1 MWREKGEMMN
11 NRIRRLPGTL
21 LVLALMLALLTSIVW
36 ADGETGTV
44 VVNSSNPLLQIKGTV
59 GGTTKTVWA
68 GTLYLQ
74 ITGGP
79 RVNTFCTDLLHSIS
93 NGDKVVASDEEMDCR
108 MRWLLL
114 HYPPR
119 ADAADYQND
128 TAPGRLPDVKK
139 EMAARQAAV
148 WYFSDGFVLLN
159 ESPTPP
165 DVYTR
170 TQEIIATVQAPAD
183 ACAPDAPNIAITPSN
198 AALAAG
204 DEAPFTVRVTR
215 GGQPIAGQTVT
226 LTVSLGTVTPSVVTT
241 DENGEATFTLTS
253 AVAGTSYITA
263 TTRMP
268 LPVGTI
274 FVGVNPNKQKLVLGQ
289 YTEGP
294 VVATASAT
302 WVSGGSLVATVF
314 NDLNMDGLPQDGE
327 RGQSGWTV
335 TVIGKSSRTTNATG
349 NATWSLTPGT
359 YTVVLTQQ
367 SGWLATTPLTQTVT
381 LAPGDVIQVLFGQ
394 IKLPVVKVYLFHDT
408 DLSGSLTDGDLP
420 LSGWTVGL
428 YRADG
433 SQAAGWNRATDDS
446 GWVYFSND
454 PARNPPDLIP
464 GEYYIR
470 EMLPDG
476 WYATTGISRSFTLI
490 SGDVHEEYLG
500 NFPPTPAFSLSV
512 DASPDLIH
520 SGDSVTYTYQ
530 VANTGNTYLRNV
542 RVTDDR
548 YGSICTI
555 PDLAPGEGMTCRFTT
570 PVADSVA
577 NTGIAIGTPTL
588 ADGTPIAGWPDVSD
602 SDDAFVRVLHP
613 AVTISA
619 SGPALAHEG
628 DTLAYQVTVANTG
641 DAALT
646 VFVPLPDGTT
656 WTGTLAA
663 GASASFTATGPVS
676 GDPTAF
682 TFTAT
687 GTDALGGTV
696 SASATVTTDILH
708 PTLDVRAAASIPT
721 TYPGTVVT
729 LTYTVTNTGDVPLSD
744 VVLWWDNGTPENPD
758 DDRILCVVENLEV
771 GQAVQC
777 QVPVAPEQETTY
789 TASATGTDPLGGQ
802 TEDSAGITIG
812 IIPTEPGDA
821 DGDGT
826 PDYLDAD
833 SDGDGIPDW
842 MEGAGDTDGDGTP
855 DYLDADS
862 DGDGIPD
869 AVEGTGDVDG
879 DGLPNYLD
887 ADSDGDGIPDAVE
900 GTGDVDGDGL
910 PNFLDTDSDGDGI
923 PDAVEGTGDVDGDG
937 LPNFLDT
944 DSDGDGI
951 PDAVEGTGDV
961 DGDGIPNYLD
971 LDSDGDGKPDAVEG
985 TGDDDG
991 DGIPNYLDP
1000 DDTPRSAGVIYRVY
1014 LPFVARN
1021 VP

>member
-1 MWREKGEMMN
+1 MMKTDV
-11 NRIRRLPGTL
+11 RRVSGTL
-21 LVLALMLALLTSIVW
+21 LVLALTLALLASIAW

-44 VVNSSNPLLQIKGTV
+44 VVGSSNPLLQVKGTV
-59 GGTTKTVWA
+59 GGTAKTVWA

-74 ITGGP
+74 ITDGP

-93 NGDKVVASDEEMDCR
+93 NGDKVVASSEEMDCR
-108 MRWLLL
+108 VRWLLL

-165 DVYTR
+165 DVYNR
-170 TQEIIATVQAPAD
+170 TQEIIAAVQALAD
-183 ACAPDAPNIAITPSN
+183 ACAPDAPNIAISPSN
-198 AALAAG
+198 AALAVG
-204 DEAPFTVRVTR
+204 EEAPFTLQVTR
-215 GGQPIAGQTVT
+215 GGHPVAGQTVT

-253 AVAGTSYITA
+253 AVAGTSSITA

-289 YTEGP
+289 FTEGP
-294 VVATASAT
+294 VAATASAT
-302 WVSGGSLVATVF
+302 WVNGSSLIATVF

-335 TVIGKSSRTTNATG
+335 TVIGKGSKTTNTTG

-367 SGWLATTPLTQTVT
+367 SGWLATTPITQTVA
-381 LAPGDVIQVLFGQ
+381 LAPGDVVQVLFGQ
-394 IKLPVVKVYLFHDT
+394 IKLPVVKVYVFHDT

-454 PARNPPDLIP
+454 PSRNPPDLIP
-464 GEYYIR
+464 GAYYVQ
-470 EMLPDG
+470 ETPPDG
-476 WYATTGISRSFTLI
+476 WYATSGISRSFTLI
-490 SGDVHEEYLG
+490 SGEVHEEYLG
-500 NFPPTPAFSLSV
+500 NFPPAPAVSLIV
-512 DASPDLIH
+512 DASPALIH

-530 VANTGNTYLRNV
+530 VVNTGNTYLRNI

-548 YGSICTI
+548 YDSICTI
-555 PDLAPGEGMTCRFTT
+555 PDLAPGEEMTCRFTT
-570 PVADSVA
+570 PVADSVT
-577 NTGIAIGTPTL
+577 NTGTAIGTPTL

-613 AVTISA
+613 AVTVTA

-628 DTLAYQVTVANTG
+628 DTLTYAVTVANTG
-641 DAALT
+641 DAGLT
-646 VFVPLPDGTT
+646 VSVPLPDGTT
-656 WTGTLAA
+656 WTGMLAA
-663 GASASFTATGPVS
+663 GESATFTATGPVS
-676 GDPTAF
+676 GDPTVV

-687 GTDALGGTV
+687 GTDALGGEVSAQATV
-696 SASATVTTDILH
+696 STDILH
-708 PTLDVRAAASIPT
+708 PALEVRAAAPIAT
-721 TYPGTVVT
+721 VYPGTVVT

-744 VVLWWDNGTPENPD
+744 VVLWWDNGTPDDPD
-758 DDRILCVVENLEV
+758 DDWILCTVEYLEV

-802 TEDSAGITIG
+802 AEDSAGITIG
-812 IIPTEPGDA
+812 IIPTEPGDT

-842 MEGAGDTDGDGTP
+842 MEAGCTAPPTDNATCPAADRDSDSDGTPDYLDDDSDNDGVPDWMEAGCTEPPTNNQICPEAGRDSDGDGTP
-855 DYLDADS
+855 DYRDPDD
-862 DGDGIPD
+862 DGDGIST
-869 AVEGTGDVDG
+869 ANE
-879 DGLPNYLD
+879 YI
-887 ADSDGDGIPDAVE
+887 ADTDYFCENTS
-900 GTGDVDGDGL
+900 
-910 PNFLDTDSDGDGI
+910 LDTDRDG
-923 PDAVEGTGDVDGDG
+923 T
-937 LPNFLDT
+937 PNCRDN
-944 DSDGDGI
+944 
-951 PDAVEGTGDV
+951 DV

-971 LDSDGDGKPDAVEG
+971 RDSDGDGTPDAQE
-985 TGDDDG
+985 
-991 DGIPNYLDP
+991 NYPSQNPPPFGHSGVPAWIDP
-1000 DDTPRSAGVIYRVY
+1000 VYRLY
-1014 LPFVARN
+1014 LPIVLRN
-1021 VP
+1021 R